1 MINIKTYELHLKKS
15 QYSKLFY
22 FLSINQNSGKLCLLY
37 LNYYSFLIEL
47 NIKIKY
53 KFVREKSAFIKKDKS
68 RQLQM

>member
-1 MINIKTYELHLKKS
+1 MINIETYEVHFKKS

-22 FLSINQNSGKLCLLY
+22 FLSINQNSGKLFLLY

-53 KFVREKSAFIKKDKS
+53 KFVQEKSAFIKKDKS